1 MSNIDYIIVSSFREF
16 IENVK
21 TLNDGQKY
29 LKTVRNNTI
38 GTYSLKDSRCI
49 WMSLMIYKFKN
60 EMDANDMIWGKC
72 RSVILAIL
80 KRDNPINNIIDDYLT
95 NFNQWKA
102 NDYEQFVTD
111 IACFYYNILQ
121 IKKSI
126 ELQTQNTNNIIEQ
139 TTRNEWEP
147 HYEQLI
153 EKIRISCSKIGCL
166 SMLDTILIQM
176 EEHKFNAVAEIMSR
190 AYWDKI
196 ENDIAAGD
204 YEVIYSNLFE
214 LKTFLN
220 EILPENSPK
229 NKIDEFLDIS
239 YIKQR
244 VKHNIFDRDYLL
256 SLMTFIMDLLYEWDA
271 LHFRERY
278 TNEKKYFNELCDVSL
293 SKLIRLVLE
302 KSFLYTTDL
311 KNRKGIWNKI
321 LDNPSK

>member
-1 MSNIDYIIVSSFREF
+1 
-16 IENVK
+16 
-21 TLNDGQKY
+21 
-29 LKTVRNNTI
+29 
-38 GTYSLKDSRCI
+38 
-49 WMSLMIYKFKN
+49 
-60 EMDANDMIWGKC
+60 
-72 RSVILAIL
+72 
-80 KRDNPINNIIDDYLT
+80 
-95 NFNQWKA
+95 
-102 NDYEQFVTD
+102 
-111 IACFYYNILQ
+111 
-121 IKKSI
+121 
-126 ELQTQNTNNIIEQ
+126 
-139 TTRNEWEP
+139 
-147 HYEQLI
+147 
-153 EKIRISCSKIGCL
+153 
-166 SMLDTILIQM
+166 MLDTILIQM

-220 EILPENSPK
+220 EILPKNSPK

-244 VKHNIFDRDYLL
+244 VKHNIFDREYLL

-278 TNEKKYFNELCDVSL
+278 TNEKKYFNELVDISF

>member
-1 MSNIDYIIVSSFREF
+1 MSNIDYKIVSSFREF

-29 LKTVRNNTI
+29 LKNVRNTTI
-38 GTYSLKDSRCI
+38 GTFSLKDSRCI
-49 WMSLMIYKFKN
+49 WMVLMIYKFKN
-60 EMDANDMIWGKC
+60 EMDANDLIWGKS

-80 KRDNPINNIIDDYLT
+80 KRDNEINSLVKDYLIT
-95 NFNQWKA
+95 FNEWKA
-102 NDYEQFVTD
+102 NDYQQFVTD

-126 ELQTQNTNNIIEQ
+126 ELQTNETNNIIQQ
-139 TTRNEWEP
+139 TTRNEWQP
-147 HYEQLI
+147 HYDQLI
-153 EKIRISCSKIGCL
+153 ENIRSSCSKIGCL
-166 SMLDTILIQM
+166 TMLDKVLIEM

-196 ENDIAAGD
+196 ENDIEGGNF
-204 YEVIYSNLFE
+204 EVIYTNLFE

-220 EILPENSPK
+220 EILPKNSTE
-229 NKIDEFLDIS
+229 NKINEFIDIDH
-239 YIKQR
+239 IKQR

-256 SLMTFIMDLLYEWDA
+256 NLMTFIMNLLYEWDA

-278 TNEKKYFNELCDVSL
+278 INEKKYFNELVDISF

-302 KSFLYTTDL
+302 KSFLFTMDL

-321 LDNPSK
+321 LDNPPK